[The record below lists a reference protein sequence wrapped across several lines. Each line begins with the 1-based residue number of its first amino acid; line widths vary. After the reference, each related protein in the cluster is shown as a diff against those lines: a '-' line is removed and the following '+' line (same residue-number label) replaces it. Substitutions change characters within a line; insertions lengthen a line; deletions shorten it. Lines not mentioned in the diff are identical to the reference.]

1 VADDFARTRP
11 AVGVMFRCQTA
22 PEEVPAFARRA
33 EELGYAELWLVEDCF
48 FAGAVAPGAVALAAT
63 ESIRVGLGVLPAVLR
78 NPALVAMEL
87 AALARTFPGR
97 VLPGFGHGIA
107 DWMRQV
113 GAFPESQL
121 AALGETVTAVRA
133 LLAGAEVTVSGRHVH
148 LDHVRLDHPP
158 AVVPPVATG
167 VRGERSLR
175 LSGELADG
183 TVLSDLVSPAYV
195 AWARAH
201 IDAGRAAAGRS
212 DPHRVTVYAPA
223 GDDASVRAEVARDLR
238 LWGPSERLPAE
249 LREEASALLA
259 ATGGD
264 GAAGDAEVARRLSP
278 AYVDQ
283 VAVVTDDPDRAAAA
297 LTGLAAAGAD
307 AVVVVPA
314 WGSAG
319 GQGAPADLDE
329 ADRQLTH
336 VADRV
341 LPLLVD

>member
-1 VADDFARTRP
+1 MPDDFARTRP
-11 AVGVMFRCQTA
+11 AVGVMFRCQEP
-22 PEEVPAFARRA
+22 PEELPAFARRA

-48 FAGAVAPGAVALAAT
+48 FAGAVAPAAAALAAT

-87 AALARTFPGR
+87 AALARMFPGR

-121 AALGETVTAVRA
+121 AALGETVGAVRA

-148 LDHVRLDHPP
+148 LDRVRLEHPP
-158 AVVPPVATG
+158 AIVPPVATG

-183 TVLSDLVSPAYV
+183 TVLSDLVSPEYV
-195 AWARAH
+195 AWARGH
-201 IDAGRAAAGRS
+201 IDAGRAAAGRGGR
-212 DPHRVTVYAPA
+212 PPGHAVRAGRGRRGRPRRGRPRPA
-223 GDDASVRAEVARDLR
+223 ALGALGPAAGRAARGGVGAARRGGGEGDDADL
-238 LWGPSERLPAE
+238 
-249 LREEASALLA
+249 
-259 ATGGD
+259 
-264 GAAGDAEVARRLSP
+264 ARRLSA
-278 AYVDQ
+278 AYVDH
-283 VAVVTDDPDRAAAA
+283 VALVTDDPDRAAAA
-297 LTGLAAAGAD
+297 LTALAAAGAD
-307 AVVVVPA
+307 AVVVVPP
-314 WGSAG
+314 AG
-319 GQGAPADLDE
+319 LDE

-336 VADRV
+336 LADRV

>member
-1 VADDFARTRP
+1 MPDDFARTRP
-11 AVGVMFRCQTA
+11 AVGVMFRCQEP
-22 PEEVPAFARRA
+22 PEELPAFARRA

-48 FAGAVAPGAVALAAT
+48 FAGAVAPAAAALAAT

-87 AALARTFPGR
+87 AALARMFPGR

-121 AALGETVTAVRA
+121 AALGETVGAVRA

-148 LDHVRLDHPP
+148 LDRVRLEHPP
-158 AVVPPVATG
+158 AIVPPVATG

-183 TVLSDLVSPAYV
+183 TVLSDLVSPEYV
-195 AWARAH
+195 AWARGH
-201 IDAGRAAAGRS
+201 IDAGRAAAGRA
-212 DPHRVTVYAPA
+212 DAHRVTLYAPA
-223 GDDASVRAEVARDLR
+223 GDAAGVRAEVARDLR
-238 LWGPSERLPAE
+238 LWGPSDRLPAE

-259 ATGGD
+259 AAGGE
-264 GAAGDAEVARRLSP
+264 GDDADLARRLSA
-278 AYVDQ
+278 AYVDH
-283 VAVVTDDPDRAAAA
+283 VALVTDDPDRAAAL
-297 LTGLAAAGAD
+297 LTALAAAGAD
-307 AVVVVPA
+307 AVVVVPP
-314 WGSAG
+314 AG
-319 GQGAPADLDE
+319 LDE

-336 VADRV
+336 LADRV